1 MLKKH
6 SEFFRS
12 ILFLM
17 DVLLISAC
25 WILAYCLRF
34 YTDFIRPAP
43 SMVPFSTYLWFL
55 GIVVVVWSFAFK
67 AFDLYRPRRIGSHLK
82 EILDVARA
90 CTFSLFILIAIT
102 YLLRRFELSR
112 LSFFYFWIL
121 SILGLGL
128 NRALFREALRF
139 LRKKGYNL
147 RYALIV
153 GSGST
158 ALDLVGRLE
167 HHPELG
173 IKIVG
178 SLIEDPGKTG
188 SKVSGIEVLG
198 GFGDLKKIIRAHRI
212 DILFIA
218 LPNDAQHHL
227 ESVLEGLSEEVL
239 DVKIIPDLFRFAT
252 LRGGLDELDGLP
264 IINLQGTPL
273 YGWNRVLKR
282 AFDVVFSIIGIVVF
296 SPLLMVVAVLIKLT
310 SPGPVFYVQE
320 RMGLDGRVF
329 QMLKFRS
336 MRMDA
341 EKETGPVWAKLDD
354 PRRTK
359 VGAFLRKT
367 NLDELPQLF
376 NVLDGDMSM
385 VGPRP
390 ERSAFVRD
398 FRGRIPKYMLRHK
411 MKAGI
416 TGWAQINGLRGDTSI
431 EDRIRY
437 DLSYINN
444 WSIWFDLKILI
455 MTLWSGFKNAY

>member
-1 MLKKH
+1 
-6 SEFFRS
+6 
-12 ILFLM
+12 M
-17 DVLLISAC
+17 DVFLISVC
-25 WILAYCLRF
+25 WILAYYIRF

-43 SMVPFSTYLWFL
+43 SIVPFTTYLWFL
-55 GIVVVVWSFAFK
+55 GVVIIIWSFAFK
-67 AFDLYRPRRIGSHLK
+67 AFNLYRPRRISSHLK
-82 EILDVARA
+82 EVLDIGKA
-90 CTFSLFILIAIT
+90 CTVSLFILIAVT

-112 LSFFYFWIL
+112 LSFLYFWIF
-121 SILGLGL
+121 SVVSLGL

-153 GSGST
+153 GSGDT
-158 ALDLVGRLE
+158 GLDLVGRIQS
-167 HHPELG
+167 HPELG
-173 IKIVG
+173 IKILGFLTGDRKKIGSRVG
-178 SLIEDPGKTG
+178 
-188 SKVSGIEVLG
+188 GIAVLG
-198 GFGDLKKIIRAHRI
+198 GYREVKEIIHEHRI

-218 LPNDAQHHL
+218 LPSDSQHHL
-227 ESVLEGLSEEVL
+227 KSVLQGLGDEMV
-239 DVKIIPDLFRFAT
+239 DVKVIPDLFQFVT
-252 LRGGLDELDGLP
+252 LGGGLDELDGLP

-282 AFDVVFSIIGIVVF
+282 ALDVVFSGMGIVLF
-296 SPLLMVVAVLIKLT
+296 SPVIIVVAVLIKLT
-310 SPGPVFYVQE
+310 SPGPVYYVQE

-329 QMLKFRS
+329 RMLKFRS
-336 MRMDA
+336 MRADA
-341 EKETGPVWAKLDD
+341 EKDTGPVWAKADD

-359 VGAFLRKT
+359 IGAFLRKT

-376 NVLDGDMSM
+376 NVLKGDMSM

-390 ERSAFVRD
+390 ERPAFVED

-416 TGWAQINGLRGDTSI
+416 TGWAQINGLRGNTSI

-444 WSIWFDLKILI
+444 WSIWFDLKILV
-455 MTLWSGFKNAY
+455 MTLWSGFRNAY